1 MSARPFLCRHC
12 NHKAL
17 MPKPLSCPQCGS
29 EQTLSHPE
37 LFDLTVAHIDCDA
50 FYASIEKRDNPE
62 LLRKPVIV
70 GGRQRGVVA
79 AACYVARIHG
89 VRSAMPMFTALK
101 LCPDAIVIPP
111 RMDAYREACYAIRRM
126 MLELTPLVEP
136 LSIDEAFLDLTGT
149 EALHGCSPAESL
161 ARLVRKIH
169 AEIGVTVSVGL
180 AGNKSM
186 AKIASDMDKPHG
198 FTVIGKEEAAA
209 VLADKPVSIIY
220 GAGKRLVQK
229 LNNLGVVTCGD
240 LASADTKLIMSVAG
254 EITTALQNRSRGI
267 DHRPVVPNQPAKS
280 ISSET
285 TFDRDIANVDML
297 TAWLEKLSEKV
308 SRRLKDKNLAGRRVV
323 LKIKSHDH
331 KTITRSMTLN
341 NQTQMADVIFK
352 AGRQLLTQVAGPDK
366 FWRLIGIGVDMLG
379 NDNDA
384 DPIDLAD
391 PDKERR
397 HKLEKAIDGL
407 KAKHG
412 NDAVIKGMR
421 LKLDKR

>member
-1 MSARPFLCRHC
+1 MTKRPLLCRRC
-12 NHKAL
+12 NHKAW
-17 MPKPLSCPQCGS
+17 MPEQTSCPHCGS
-29 EQTLSHPE
+29 EQIISHPE
-37 LFDLTVAHIDCDA
+37 LFDLSIAHIDCDA

-62 LLRKPVIV
+62 LLHKPVIV

-111 RMDAYREACYAIRRM
+111 RMDAYREAGYAIRKM
-126 MLELTPLVEP
+126 MLDLTPLVEP
-136 LSIDEAFLDLTGT
+136 LSIDEAFLDLNGT
-149 EALHGCSPAESL
+149 DALHGCSPAESL
-161 ARLVRKIH
+161 TRLVRKIH
-169 AEIGVTVSVGL
+169 NEVGVTVSVGL

-198 FTVIGKEEAAA
+198 FTVIGKEDAASL
-209 VLADKPVSIIY
+209 LADKPVSILY
-220 GAGKRLVQK
+220 GAGKKLVQK
-229 LNNLGVVTCGD
+229 LNNLGIMTCHD
-240 LASADTKLIMSVAG
+240 LASADPKLILSVAG
-254 EITTALQNRSRGI
+254 EMTTGLQNRSRGI
-267 DHRPVVPNQPAKS
+267 DHRPVVPDQPSKS

-308 SRRLKDKNLAGRRVV
+308 SRRLKDKKLAGRRIV

-331 KTITRSMTLN
+331 KIITRSMTLN
-341 NQTQMADVIFK
+341 DQTQMADVIFT
-352 AGRQLLTQVAGPDK
+352 AGCQLLGQVAGPDK
-366 FWRLIGIGVDMLG
+366 FWRLIGIGVDMLD
-379 NDNDA
+379 NDTDA

-412 NDAVIKGMR
+412 DTAVIKGRR
-421 LKLDKR
+421 LKLDKK